1 MQSSSNQEKIMDN
14 IDAIIMLIFALS
26 LGGLYYR
33 ITTLE
38 KKLRARQNTLM
49 DEILVGKG
57 QVLVNSKTIEEM
69 LNVISIQSEATHTQH
84 SAILHI
90 DNTLCGAWED
100 YPSLFGVPIMDK
112 PELKVVPIRPHTEN
126 DGE

>member
-1 MQSSSNQEKIMDN
+1 MDN
-14 IDAIIMLIFALS
+14 IDAIVMLLLS
-26 LGGLYYR
+26 TAVCGLYYR
-33 ITTLE
+33 IMTLE
-38 KKLRARQNTLM
+38 KKLHDRQNILM

-69 LNVISIQSEATHTQH
+69 LNVISIQSESIHTQH

-126 DGE
+126 EENNQNE